1 MSVQINRTSL
11 QLYRDCMRL
20 AAYIAPRSTPK
31 GAKLRAMITEQF
43 RAHRFETDPTK
54 VEECKQAAIRGLT
67 NYLAFDGLSKASPEY
82 AKSKLADDDDGE
94 EQQAATAAVSSP
106 PQDQQGP

>member
-1 MSVQINRTSL
+1 MDDDKCASGPYISREGVTGVVHWSTTRVGEMSVQINRTSL

-54 VEECKQAAIRGLT
+54 VEECKQA
-67 NYLAFDGLSKASPEY
+67 Y
-82 AKSKLADDDDGE
+82 
-94 EQQAATAAVSSP
+94 VSSTGHAGGAP
-106 PQDQQGP
+106 LMGTLWR